1 MDPITLATE
10 ADITAATRA
19 VVTAA
24 ATEAGRI
31 ADEIIGTGPLP
42 GTPEWEAEQSTDLPA
57 RRSIAWHLLSLRVQ
71 LAAGLD
77 GIETV
82 VVLRVQGATW
92 ATLGQAIGMSRQS
105 AHERWGA
112 RSAAVLDPVGDGLPE
127 IVPNDSPA

>member
-42 GTPEWEAEQSTDLPA
+42 GTPDWEAEQSTDLPA
-57 RRSIAWHLLSLRVQ
+57 RRSVAWHLLSLRVQ

-82 VVLRVQGATW
+82 VVLRVQGTTW
-92 ATLGQAIGMSRQS
+92 ATIGTAVGMSRQS
-105 AHERWGA
+105 AHERWGT
-112 RSAAVLDPVGDGLPE
+112 RSAAILDPVGDGLPE
-127 IVPNDSPA
+127 VVPNDSPA

>member
-10 ADITAATRA
+10 ADITAATHA

-42 GTPEWEAEQSTDLPA
+42 GTPEWEAEQATDLPA

-92 ATLGQAIGMSRQS
+92 ATIGMAVGMSRQS

>member
-42 GTPEWEAEQSTDLPA
+42 GTPDWEAEQSTDLPA
-57 RRSIAWHLLSLRVQ
+57 RRSVAWHLLSLRVQ

-82 VVLRVQGATW
+82 VVLRVQGTTW
-92 ATLGQAIGMSRQS
+92 ATIGTAVGMSRQS
-105 AHERWGA
+105 AHERWGT
-112 RSAAVLDPVGDGLPE
+112 RSAAILDPVGDGLPE

>member
-10 ADITAATRA
+10 ADITAGARA

-42 GTPEWEAEQSTDLPA
+42 GTPDWEAEQSTDLPA
-57 RRSIAWHLLSLRVQ
+57 RRSVAWHLLSLRVQ

-77 GIETV
+77 GIETI
-82 VVLRVQGATW
+82 VVLRVQGTTW
-92 ATLGQAIGMSRQS
+92 ATIGTAVGMSRQS

-112 RSAAVLDPVGDGLPE
+112 RSAAILDPVGDGLPKV
-127 IVPNDSPA
+127 VPNDSPA

>member
-42 GTPEWEAEQSTDLPA
+42 GTPDWEAEQSTDLPA
-57 RRSIAWHLLSLRVQ
+57 RRSVAWHLLSLRVQ

-82 VVLRVQGATW
+82 VVLRVQGTTW
-92 ATLGQAIGMSRQS
+92 ATIGTAVGMSRQS

-112 RSAAVLDPVGDGLPE
+112 RSAAILDPVGDGLPE
-127 IVPNDSPA
+127 VVPTDTPA

>member
-10 ADITAATRA
+10 ADISAATRA

-24 ATEAGRI
+24 AIEAGRV

-42 GTPEWEAEQSTDLPA
+42 GTPEWDAEQSTDLPA
-57 RRSIAWHLLSLRVQ
+57 RRSLAWHLLSLRVQ

-77 GIETV
+77 GLETV
-82 VVLRVQGATW
+82 VVLRVQGTTW
-92 ATLGQAIGMSRQS
+92 ATIGTAVGMSRQS

-127 IVPNDSPA
+127 IVPNDNPA

>member
-42 GTPEWEAEQSTDLPA
+42 GTPDWEAEQSTDLPA
-57 RRSIAWHLLSLRVQ
+57 RRSVAWHLLSLRVQ

-82 VVLRVQGATW
+82 VVLRVQGTTW
-92 ATLGQAIGMSRQS
+92 ATIGTAVGMSRQS

-112 RSAAVLDPVGDGLPE
+112 RSAAILDPVGDGLPE
-127 IVPNDSPA
+127 IVPTDTPA

>member
-10 ADITAATRA
+10 ASIDAAA
-19 VVTAA
+19 VAVKNAA

-42 GTPEWEAEQSTDLPA
+42 GTEEWEAEQSTDLPA
-57 RRSIAWHLLSLRVQ
+57 RRSLAWHLLSLRVQ

-77 GIETV
+77 GLETV

-92 ATLGQAIGMSRQS
+92 AMIGSAVGISRQS
-105 AHERWGA
+105 AHERWGV
-112 RSAAVLDPVGDGLPE
+112 RSAAILDPVGDGLPE

>member
-1 MDPITLATE
+1 MDPIELAAE

-42 GTPEWEAEQSTDLPA
+42 GTPEWEAEQSTELPA
-57 RRSIAWHLLSLRVQ
+57 RRSLAWHLLSLRVQ

-92 ATLGQAIGMSRQS
+92 AIIGQAVGMSRQS

-112 RSAAVLDPVGDGLPE
+112 RAAAILDPVGDGQPD

>member
-24 ATEAGRI
+24 ATEAGSI

-92 ATLGQAIGMSRQS
+92 ATIGKAVGMSRQS

>member
-1 MDPITLATE
+1 MDPTTLAIE
-10 ADITAATRA
+10 ADITAATRE

-42 GTPEWEAEQSTDLPA
+42 GTPEWEAEKSTDLPA
-57 RRSIAWHLLSLRVQ
+57 RRSLAWHLLSLRVQ

-77 GIETV
+77 GLETV

-92 ATLGQAIGMSRQS
+92 ATIGTAVGMSRQS

-112 RSAAVLDPVGDGLPE
+112 RSAAILDPVGDGLPE

>member
-1 MDPITLATE
+1 MDPIELAAE

-19 VVTAA
+19 VVAAA

-57 RRSIAWHLLSLRVQ
+57 RRSLAWHLLSLRVQ

-92 ATLGQAIGMSRQS
+92 AIIGQAVGMARQS
-105 AHERWGA
+105 AHERWGT
-112 RSAAVLDPVGDGLPE
+112 RAAAILDPVGDGQPD

>member
-1 MDPITLATE
+1 MDPIILATE

-82 VVLRVQGATW
+82 VVLRVSGATW
-92 ATLGQAIGMSRQS
+92 ATIGTAVGMSRQS

-127 IVPNDSPA
+127 IVPNDSPT

>member
-31 ADEIIGTGPLP
+31 ADEIIGTGPVP
-42 GTPEWEAEQSTDLPA
+42 GTPDWEAEQSTDLPA
-57 RRSIAWHLLSLRVQ
+57 RRSVAWHLLSLRVQ

-82 VVLRVQGATW
+82 VVLRVQGTTW
-92 ATLGQAIGMSRQS
+92 ATIGTAVGMSRQS

-112 RSAAVLDPVGDGLPE
+112 RSAAILDPVGDGLPE
-127 IVPNDSPA
+127 IVPTDTPA

>member
-1 MDPITLATE
+1 MTLATE
-10 ADITAATRA
+10 ANIDTATRA

-42 GTPEWEAEQSTDLPA
+42 GTPEWEAEQSTDMPA
-57 RRSIAWHLLSLRVQ
+57 RRSLAWHLLSLRVQ

-92 ATLGQAIGMSRQS
+92 ATIGTAVGMSRQS

-112 RSAAVLDPVGDGLPE
+112 RSTAILDPVGDGLPA
-127 IVPNDSPA
+127 IVPDDSRA

>member
-82 VVLRVQGATW
+82 VVLRVSGATW
-92 ATLGQAIGMSRQS
+92 AAIGTAVGMSRQS

-127 IVPNDSPA
+127 IVPYDSPT

>member
-1 MDPITLATE
+1 M
-10 ADITAATRA
+10 
-19 VVTAA
+19 TAA

-42 GTPEWEAEQSTDLPA
+42 GTSEWEAEQSTDLPA

-92 ATLGQAIGMSRQS
+92 ATIGTAVGMSRQS

>member
-10 ADITAATRA
+10 ADVTAATRA

-42 GTPEWEAEQSTDLPA
+42 GTSEWEAEHSTDLPA

-92 ATLGQAIGMSRQS
+92 ATIGKAVGMSRQS